1 MYVMGDSL
9 YDRWWYSEIIDD
21 IPVIWNSAESA
32 EFSFALYLKIQI
44 LPIRQNFKHTDSYLD
59 LIDVGFNIFGLTAI
73 FGGVF
78 PSFWENIPCLPQ
90 FMKVFLLPLKTAEK
104 QTTMAASKQNVSD
117 SLQTTLSPAAGDTIL
132 TDTIIRDS
140 SSDLPFGALTAGD
153 IRLIVMHSPCLSI
166 MMAAISQ

>member
-1 MYVMGDSL
+1 
-9 YDRWWYSEIIDD
+9 
-21 IPVIWNSAESA
+21 
-32 EFSFALYLKIQI
+32 
-44 LPIRQNFKHTDSYLD
+44 
-59 LIDVGFNIFGLTAI
+59 
-73 FGGVF
+73 
-78 PSFWENIPCLPQ
+78 
-90 FMKVFLLPLKTAEK
+90 
-104 QTTMAASKQNVSD
+104 MAASKQNVSD